1 MIRGSLVA
9 LVTPMTDDGAV
20 DQVALERLVE
30 WHIAEGTDAI
40 VAVVSQRPWMRRS
53 TVIRSV
59 VWLRSLTVVFL

>member
-30 WHIAEGTDAI
+30 WHIAEGTTQLWRW
-40 VAVVSQRPWMRRS
+40 VRRVSQRRWMRKS
-53 TVIRSV
+53 TVI
-59 VWLRSLTVVFL
+59 